1 MQSCLETVVIPNGGT
16 VSPLIFY
23 RRSIMEA
30 KQILDSSDETLQ
42 KALHKLMYCSN
53 STRIKNLVVHH
64 NEKDKWSIHVN
75 FITNDQIYDYDG
87 K

>member
-1 MQSCLETVVIPNGGT
+1 
-16 VSPLIFY
+16 
-23 RRSIMEA
+23 MEA
-30 KQILDSSDETLQ
+30 KKDDLHE
-42 KALHKLMYCSN
+42 ALHKLMYCSN
-53 STRIKNLVVHH
+53 STRIKNLMIHH